1 MAGNAEGTSRQYI
14 ALVYDYVP
22 DILEKRGPHREE
34 HLARA
39 NEKVGEG
46 KLLLGGAWGSPV
58 DGALFVFH
66 VNGIEEVE
74 KFVEGDPYVK
84 NGLVTK
90 VDIRPYSAIIGS
102 QLVSS

>member
-1 MAGNAEGTSRQYI
+1 M
-14 ALVYDYVP
+14 
-22 DILEKRGPHREE
+22 
-34 HLARA
+34 
-39 NEKVGEG
+39 
-46 KLLLGGAWGSPV
+46 
-58 DGALFVFH
+58 LFA
-66 VNGIEEVE
+66 EVE